1 MFGYD
6 SLIDLRNF
14 ESFLFEG
21 PEVAEQIFERDDSF
35 NTPPLRKRSIALN
48 SSKSGNDIDE
58 RIVYSCVYDKESDQ
72 VILKTNE

>member
-21 PEVAEQIFERDDSF
+21 PEIAEQIFERDDSF
-35 NTPPLRKRSIALN
+35 SAKPLRRRGNSFN
-48 SSKSGNDIDE
+48 SSKVDIDE
-58 RIVYSCVYDKESDQ
+58 TIVYSCIYDKDLDQ
-72 VILKTNE
+72 IFIKTREE

>member
-21 PEVAEQIFERDDSF
+21 PEIAEQIFERDDSF
-35 NTPPLRKRSIALN
+35 NAKPLRHGENTLN
-48 SSKSGNDIDE
+48 SLKPDIDE
-58 RIVYSCVYDKESDQ
+58 KIVYSCIYDRDSDE
-72 VILKTNE
+72 IYIKSYEE